1 MIFLNPFLTLPI
13 IEMQIT
19 LSTIG
24 KLKDP
29 SLKSLYEE
37 YKKRLEWKIECY
49 EFSNKSSPQQE
60 SAFLLNSLPSSSYV
74 IALDEKGDNLKS
86 EEFADLL
93 KTIQIHHQGKVS
105 FVIGGANGL
114 CNDIKS
120 RSQKALSFGRMT
132 WPHLL
137 VRIMLME
144 QLYRAQ
150 QILKGHPYHRD

>member
-1 MIFLNPFLTLPI
+1 
-13 IEMQIT
+13 MQIT

-29 SLKSLYEE
+29 ALKALFEE
-37 YKKRLEWKIECY
+37 YKKRIDWKIDLF
-49 EFSNKSSPQQE
+49 EFPGRATPDQE
-60 SAFLLNSLPSSSYV
+60 SSLLLNSLPSTSYM
-74 IALDEKGDNLKS
+74 IILDEKGENLKS
-86 EEFADLL
+86 EEFSELL
-93 KTIQIHHQGKVS
+93 NTIQIHHKGKVS

-114 CNDIKS
+114 GKEIKG
-120 RSQKALSFGRMT
+120 RSQKSLAFGQMT

-137 VRIMLME
+137 VRVLLIE